1 MHVIRAGNINEIN
14 VFPRNQLAPVSLV
27 RLETPAVGESLHFG
41 RVARAGRLEHR
52 LVLKLEKITDFAIG
66 VRMGAAHEAVTDE
79 ADVEGLHGILWL
91 VTGVQRSTNGHR
103 L

>member
-1 MHVIRAGNINEIN
+1 MHVIGASDINQIN
-14 VFPRNQLAPVSLV
+14 VFPRNELAPVSLV
-27 RLETPAVGESLHFG
+27 RLETPAVGERLHFG
-41 RVARAGRLEHR
+41 RVARAGGFEHGSVLE
-52 LVLKLEKITDFAIG
+52 LEEVADLAIG
-66 VRMGAAHEAVTDE
+66 IRMCAAHEAVTDQ